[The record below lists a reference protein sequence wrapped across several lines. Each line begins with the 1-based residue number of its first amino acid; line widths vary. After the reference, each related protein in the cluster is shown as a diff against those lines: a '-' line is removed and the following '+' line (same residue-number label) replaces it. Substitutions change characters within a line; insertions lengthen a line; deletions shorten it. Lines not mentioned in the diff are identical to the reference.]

1 MLQRVIPL
9 LVAGALASSLAACG
23 GDDDNNDSS
32 WSSSSSSVSSSSSS
46 ESSSSEASSSS
57 SSSLPSAAVSPCEKD
72 GATDGTTWCALAF
85 GQSVDVNFSSTILP
99 EKIGTNYVWRNGS
112 TTPMAVTEAGV
123 VSDTV
128 TIESRGGKIANT
140 HDGLTYYYTR
150 LPTDKNFVLE
160 GDVTVEQFGPEI
172 LVDGVQASTNGQES
186 AGLMVRDVI
195 GTPRQDPLVEG
206 YEEFPSAS
214 NVVANAIMQNGKNN
228 AGKVMLQTLYRD
240 GVNYRWGNTGAIIP
254 KANFIAGSYGLQA
267 PTTFKMSLQ
276 RTNEGFVV
284 GYADANGAN
293 AQTMTVAGANAN
305 IMQTIDDKNM
315 YVGFYASRNARITV
329 KNIKLTLS
337 SAQTVNA
344 PKYVAPAETV
354 RFELA
359 SPAKT
364 VANAYTLQARGN
376 YDGTVTVTQDGTA
389 LTTAALKAGEVLA
402 IPTTISGA
410 SSTFELVFTGA
421 NGVGNKTVSTTV
433 SKVVVADAS
442 SIYVSPTGAAANT
455 GTQASPLNLATA
467 LQVVAPGGTI
477 RLLSG
482 SYSATTMSVDMSGS
496 KDARKSLVAETEGM
510 AIFTGAFTMNASY
523 WHIKGIEVAGA
534 QFRMSGS
541 HNIIERVVTHHNV
554 DTGFQ
559 ISASGVGKAL
569 WPSHNLVLNST
580 SYSNKDASAINA
592 DGFAAKLGVGDG
604 NVFRGCLSYGN
615 ADDGWDLFNKIEDG
629 ANGTVTIEDS
639 VAYDNGNNGFKLGG
653 EGQPVAHT
661 IRDSFAFHN
670 NLDGF
675 TDNFNP
681 GAIVVTNNFSYDN
694 VRFNYIFRPSP
705 YGGPETQSHFTGN
718 RSLRSDYAGK
728 YDDAVVGVDD
738 GTNSFIKDGQPISVS
753 TVKAAAAKPLVRPT
767 HASRNADGSL
777 NVQALMQGR

>member
-9 LVAGALASSLAACG
+9 LVAGVLAGSLAACG
-23 GDDDNNDSS
+23 GDDDDTS
-32 WSSSSSSVSSSSSS
+32 WSDTSSSASSSSSSSSS
-46 ESSSSEASSSS
+46 EASSSASSS

-72 GATDGTTWCALAF
+72 GATDGTTWCAIAF

-99 EKIGTNYVWRNGS
+99 EKVGVNYVWRNGS
-112 TTPMAVTEAGV
+112 ATPMPVTEAGSL
-123 VSDTV
+123 SDAV

-160 GDVTVEQFGPEI
+160 GDVTVEQFGPEV
-172 LVDGVQASTNGQES
+172 LVDGVQATTNGQES

-195 GTPRQDPLVEG
+195 GTPRQDPLVVG

-228 AGKVMLQTLYRD
+228 LGKVLLQTMYRD
-240 GVNYRWGNTGAIIP
+240 GVNYRWGNTGAVIP

-305 IMQTIDDKNM
+305 IVQTIDDKSM

-337 SAQTVNA
+337 DAQTVSA
-344 PKYVAPAETV
+344 PKYVAAAETV

-364 VANAYTLQARGN
+364 VANGYTLQARGN

-410 SSTFELVFTGA
+410 SSAFELAFTGA
-421 NGVGNKTVSTTV
+421 NGVGNKTVTTTV
-433 SKVVVADAS
+433 SKATVADAS
-442 SIYVSPTGAAANT
+442 SIYVSPAGAATNT

-482 SYSATTMSVDMSGS
+482 SYGATTMSVDMSGS
-496 KDARKSLVAETEGM
+496 KGALKSLVADTEGM
-510 AIFTGAFTMNASY
+510 AIFTGGFTMNANY

-541 HNIIERVVTHHNV
+541 YNTIERVVTHHHV

-639 VAYDNGNNGFKLGG
+639 IAYGNGNNGFKLGG

-661 IRDSFAFHN
+661 IRGSFAFNN

-681 GAIVVTNNFSYDN
+681 GAIVVSNNFSYDN

-728 YDDAVVGVDD
+728 YDDAIVGVDD
-738 GTNSFIKDGQPISVS
+738 GTNSFIKDGKPTATS
-753 TVKAAAAKPLVRPT
+753 TAKAAAAKTLERPT
-767 HASRNADGSL
+767 HASRKADGSL
-777 NVQALMQGR
+777 DLQALMQGR